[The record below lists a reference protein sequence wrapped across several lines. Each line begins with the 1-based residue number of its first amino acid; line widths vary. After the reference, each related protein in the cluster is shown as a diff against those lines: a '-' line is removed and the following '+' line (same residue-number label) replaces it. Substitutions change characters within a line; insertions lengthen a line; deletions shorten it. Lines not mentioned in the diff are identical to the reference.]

1 MFKSS
6 LKTAIS
12 FLFLISGQQVWSQES
27 MSTPEMKSEAKTE
40 TRIEAKTFDSSTESG
55 RSKFGVSLF
64 SLGGAAR
71 AQLENTIDNNPSFY
85 FFENYLQF
93 SYRPEKDFRVA
104 FRYSFNYSTSGV
116 DKLGKVAD
124 DKADTR
130 DMSLLMTFNN
140 VFEDYMPSNVTY
152 KFQPRLYLPTS
163 EKSKAQGMITS
174 LRLENEMKIYT
185 AKYSNFRFWL
195 NPHYFFQRST
205 AYLDDKGRART
216 TDMFQLKH
224 GIDYNWSF
232 HKTFSL
238 VPGYEVEDSW
248 SNASSANNKDEF
260 RSTLIDYRLGL
271 EIRVARPLKFTLG
284 YGHRKDLIK
293 TDQFED
299 SFTLMTNLNLY

>member
-1 MFKSS
+1 MLKSILNTACILALLIS
-6 LKTAIS
+6 RHQAFSQQYPNTAANATSPATTETKTADAS
-12 FLFLISGQQVWSQES
+12 
-27 MSTPEMKSEAKTE
+27 
-40 TRIEAKTFDSSTESG
+40 DDSG

-71 AQLENTIDNNPSFY
+71 AQLENTIDNSPSFY

-93 SYRPEKDFRVA
+93 SYRPQKDMRLA

-130 DMSLLMTFNN
+130 DMSLLLTVYN
-140 VFEDYMPSNVTY
+140 VFEDYLPSNMTY

-174 LRLENEMKIYT
+174 LRLENEVKVYT

-205 AYLDDKGRART
+205 AYLDDRGRART

-224 GIDYNWSF
+224 GIDFNWSF

-248 SNASSANNKDEF
+248 SNASSANSKEEF
-260 RSTLIDYRLGL
+260 RGTLIDYRLGL